1 MWVLTSHTLSIYLTS
16 QLTIK
21 YIFMSTISPTLS
33 FFISLSRIETIFSR
47 KMDAKLGGLGFS
59 DFLILYALS
68 IAPDKRL
75 RRIDLADTIGLTAS
89 GITRLLLPMEKIG
102 LVQREAHDGDAR
114 VSYIAIAPGGETK
127 LSEAIVRAEQYCS
140 DIIHPAEA
148 TEITHANNILS
159 KLSQRIG

>member
-1 MWVLTSHTLSIYLTS
+1 
-16 QLTIK
+16 
-21 YIFMSTISPTLS
+21 MSTISPTLS
-33 FFISLSRIETIFSR
+33 FFISLSRIETILSR

-68 IAPDKRL
+68 VAPDKRL

-114 VSYIAIAPGGETK
+114 VSYIAIAPGGEMK
-127 LSEAIVRAEQYCS
+127 LTEAIERAELYCS

-148 TEITHANNILS
+148 TEISYANNILS